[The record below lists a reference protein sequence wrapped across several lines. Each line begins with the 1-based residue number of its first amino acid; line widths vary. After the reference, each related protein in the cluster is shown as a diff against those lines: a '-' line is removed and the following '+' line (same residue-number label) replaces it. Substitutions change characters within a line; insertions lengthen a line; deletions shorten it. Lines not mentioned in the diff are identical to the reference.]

1 MINMNHTRAHFGKAV
16 GVFILAIVFVTG
28 TSLIATAAPL
38 PQAAQQSTKN
48 EAYITKE
55 VHHELVM
62 LPWLSIFD
70 NLEYKVEGGKVTLLG
85 QVVKPSTKDDAGNV
99 VKRIEGV
106 DAVDNQ
112 IEVLPP
118 SPMDDGIRRAE
129 FRAIYGYP
137 SLSRYSYGVL
147 SPIHIVVKNGHVTL
161 EGVVD
166 NQSDKDVAGLR
177 ANTVPN
183 VFSVTNNLR
192 VENGK

>member
-1 MINMNHTRAHFGKAV
+1 MMKTNHTRTHFGKAV
-16 GVFILAIVFVTG
+16 SVFILALAFVTG
-28 TSLIATAAPL
+28 SSLIATAAPL

-48 EAYITKE
+48 EAYISKE

-70 NLEYKVEGGKVTLLG
+70 NLEYKVEGGKVTLMG

-99 VKRIEGV
+99 VKHIEGV

-112 IEVLPP
+112 IDVLPP
-118 SPMDDGIRRAE
+118 SPMDDGIRRTE

-137 SLSRYSYGVL
+137 SLSRYSFGAL
-147 SPIHIVVKNGHVTL
+147 SPIHIIVKNGHVTL

-166 NQSDKDVAGLR
+166 NQGDKDIAGLR